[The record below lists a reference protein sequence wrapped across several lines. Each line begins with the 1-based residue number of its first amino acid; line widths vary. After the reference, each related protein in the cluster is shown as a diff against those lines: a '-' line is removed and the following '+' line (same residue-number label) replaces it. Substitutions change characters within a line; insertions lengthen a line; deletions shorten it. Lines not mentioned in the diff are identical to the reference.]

1 MSDQFALSASRILS
15 YLKCSWVYY
24 HENVLNI
31 RDDGNDGSKRGSICH
46 DIFEE
51 WIKPEYKDRVD
62 RIISNGSI
70 DCDKDLLKLVSK
82 KIAEIGLGDFDNKNQ
97 NNYEMICQMLYVG
110 FAYDFYCDGWE
121 IDYDNL
127 EQKFELKSEDPP
139 YIIRG
144 LIDKPAKK
152 GNTLAIYDYKSSQFK
167 KTSSEIEF
175 EIQALS
181 YILFAKR
188 ELKMDAFVEFIF
200 LRYPEDP
207 ISKVEKITDEK
218 LKGFEE
224 YLSSLYLYLRD
235 FDIEKAKENFAA
247 DKGYPSD
254 GTFSGMLCCGY
265 AKYRGHSYSD
275 THKDPNKR
283 GMPYYHCPFKFS
295 FNYYS
300 LRDALGNIITSSRD
314 KDSLNPKDGEYITE
328 EHYAGCP
335 KFKEEIPN

>member
-62 RIISNGSI
+62 KIVSNGSI
-70 DCDKDLLKLVSK
+70 DCDKDLLKLVAK
-82 KIAEIGLGDFDNKNQ
+82 KIKEIGLGDFDNKNQ

-127 EQKFELKSEDPP
+127 EKKFELKNENPP
-139 YIIRG
+139 YVIRG

-152 GNTLAIYDYKSSQFK
+152 GRVYKIADYKSSSNK
-167 KTSSEIEF
+167 KTESEIEF

-181 YILFAKR
+181 YILFAKK

-207 ISKVEKITDEK
+207 ISKVENISDEQ
-218 LKGFEE
+218 LRGFEE
-224 YLSSLYLYLRD
+224 YLSSLYLYLKD
-235 FDIEKAKENFAA
+235 FTVEKAMENMAA
-247 DKGYPSD
+247 DKGYPKGGGFEGLVVCGRATCEGQLKKD
-254 GTFSGMLCCGY
+254 GSLMW
-265 AKYRGHSYSD
+265 
-275 THKDPNKR
+275 
-283 GMPYYHCPFKFS
+283 HCPYKFG
-295 FNYYS
+295 FTYYS
-300 LRDALGNIITSSRD
+300 HRDRLGNIIRSSKN
-314 KDSLNPKDGEYITE
+314 KDSLIANLEEGEYIKE
-328 EHYAGCP
+328 EQYSGCP
-335 KFKEEIPN
+335 KFK